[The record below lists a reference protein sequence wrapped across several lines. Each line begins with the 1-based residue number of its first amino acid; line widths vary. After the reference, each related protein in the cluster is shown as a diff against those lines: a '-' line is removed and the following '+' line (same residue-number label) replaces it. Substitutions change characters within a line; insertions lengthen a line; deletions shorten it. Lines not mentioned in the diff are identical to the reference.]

1 MFACQLF
8 DSTLDRIGSSVPWFV
23 EDGVLEAVS
32 FKRQVSSGRFH
43 IVRPQRQVRNALGQ

>member
-23 EDGVLEAVS
+23 EDGVLVAVS
-32 FKRQVSSGRFH
+32 FNRQASSVGFH
-43 IVRPQRQVRNALGQ
+43 IVRPQRQVRNAVGE